1 MQGGPKNMSTTS
13 RVAGAVAA
21 GYVLGRFKK
30 LRLAVL
36 VGSAMASPK
45 FRNAAAGMIENR
57 IPGGAITTTLS
68 KEVGGRL
75 VNIGKTAATSI
86 VASRID
92 NLSQSLA
99 DRSQNLRG
107 GRSGEQADKSRADGE
122 EGEETQE
129 PEDDYDDTQE
139 PEDEY
144 EEEEEGEE
152 TQEPEDEYEEEEAE
166 ETQEPEDE
174 YEEEEAEETQEP
186 EDEYEEEEAEET
198 QEPEDEYEE
207 EEAEETQEPE
217 DEYEEKEGEESQE
230 QDAQASDDASE
241 DEEPEEPVTR
251 SPRRRRSASPA
262 GRRRG

>member
-1 MQGGPKNMSTTS
+1 MSTTS

-21 GYVLGRFKK
+21 GYLLGRFKK

-36 VGSAMASPK
+36 VGSAMSSPK

-57 IPGGAITTTLS
+57 IPGGAITTTLT

-107 GRSGEQADKSRADGE
+107 GRSGEQADKSQADGE

-129 PEDDYDDTQE
+129 PED
-139 PEDEY
+139 EY
-144 EEEEEGEE
+144 EEEEGEE
-152 TQEPEDEYEEEEAE
+152 TQEPEDEYEEEEGE

-174 YEEEEAEETQEP
+174 YEEEEGEET
-186 EDEYEEEEAEET
+186 
-198 QEPEDEYEE
+198 
-207 EEAEETQEPE
+207 
-217 DEYEEKEGEESQE
+217 QE
-230 QDAQASDDASE
+230 QDAQASDDASEDEEPEDASE

>member
-1 MQGGPKNMSTTS
+1 MSTTS

-57 IPGGAITTTLS
+57 IPGGAITTTLT

-107 GRSGEQADKSRADGE
+107 GRAGEQADKSQADGE

-129 PEDDYDDTQE
+129 PED
-139 PEDEY
+139 EY
-144 EEEEEGEE
+144 EEEEGEE
-152 TQEPEDEYEEEEAE
+152 TQEPEDEYEEEEGE

-174 YEEEEAEETQEP
+174 YEEEEGEETQEP
-186 EDEYEEEEAEET
+186 EDEYEEE
-198 QEPEDEYEE
+198 
-207 EEAEETQEPE
+207 
-217 DEYEEKEGEESQE
+217 EGEESQE

>member
-75 VNIGKTAATSI
+75 VNVGKTAATSI

-92 NLSQSLA
+92 SLSQSLA

-107 GRSGEQADKSRADGE
+107 GRSGEGADKSRADEE

-139 PEDEY
+139 PEDEN
-144 EEEEEGEE
+144 EEEEGDE
-152 TQEPEDEYEEEEAE
+152 TQEPEDEHDEEEAD
-166 ETQEPEDE
+166 ET
-174 YEEEEAEETQEP
+174 
-186 EDEYEEEEAEET
+186 
-198 QEPEDEYEE
+198 
-207 EEAEETQEPE
+207 
-217 DEYEEKEGEESQE
+217 QE
-230 QDAQASDDASE
+230 QDAQASDDASA
-241 DEEPEEPVTR
+241 DEEPEEPVAR

>member
-1 MQGGPKNMSTTS
+1 MSTTS

-45 FRNAAAGMIENR
+45 FRNAAAGMLENR
-57 IPGGAITTTLS
+57 IPGGAITTTLT

-75 VNIGKTAATSI
+75 VDIGKTTATSI

-107 GRSGEQADKSRADGE
+107 GRSGEQAEKSRADEE

-144 EEEEEGEE
+144 EEEEGEE
-152 TQEPEDEYEEEEAE
+152 TQEPEDEYEEE
-166 ETQEPEDE
+166 
-174 YEEEEAEETQEP
+174 
-186 EDEYEEEEAEET
+186 
-198 QEPEDEYEE
+198 
-207 EEAEETQEPE
+207 
-217 DEYEEKEGEESQE
+217 EGEESQE

>member
-1 MQGGPKNMSTTS
+1 MSTTS

-57 IPGGAITTTLS
+57 IPGGAITTTLT

-75 VNIGKTAATSI
+75 VTIGKTAATSI

-107 GRSGEQADKSRADGE
+107 DRSGEQADKSRADEE

-129 PEDDYDDTQE
+129 PEDEYDEEEGEETQE

-144 EEEEEGEE
+144 DEEEGEE
-152 TQEPEDEYEEEEAE
+152 TQEPEDEYEEESEETQEPEDEYDEEEGE

-174 YEEEEAEETQEP
+174 YEEEGEET
-186 EDEYEEEEAEET
+186 
-198 QEPEDEYEE
+198 
-207 EEAEETQEPE
+207 
-217 DEYEEKEGEESQE
+217 QE

>member
-1 MQGGPKNMSTTS
+1 MSTTS

-45 FRNAAAGMIENR
+45 FRNAAAGMLENR
-57 IPGGAITTTLS
+57 IPGGAITTTLT

-75 VNIGKTAATSI
+75 VDIGKTAATSI

-107 GRSGEQADKSRADGE
+107 GRSGEQAEKSRADEE
-122 EGEETQE
+122 EGEE
-129 PEDDYDDTQE
+129 TQE

-152 TQEPEDEYEEEEAE
+152 TQEPEDEYEEEE
-166 ETQEPEDE
+166 
-174 YEEEEAEETQEP
+174 
-186 EDEYEEEEAEET
+186 
-198 QEPEDEYEE
+198 
-207 EEAEETQEPE
+207 
-217 DEYEEKEGEESQE
+217 EGEESQE
-230 QDAQASDDASE
+230 QDAQASDDASK

>member
-1 MQGGPKNMSTTS
+1 MSTTS

-57 IPGGAITTTLS
+57 IPGGAITTTLT

-99 DRSQNLRG
+99 DRSENLRG
-107 GRSGEQADKSRADGE
+107 GRSGEQADKSRADEE

-144 EEEEEGEE
+144 EEEEGEE
-152 TQEPEDEYEEEEAE
+152 TQEPEDEYEEEAGE

-174 YEEEEAEETQEP
+174 YEEEAGEETQ
-186 EDEYEEEEAEET
+186 D
-198 QEPEDEYEE
+198 
-207 EEAEETQEPE
+207 
-217 DEYEEKEGEESQE
+217 

>member
-1 MQGGPKNMSTTS
+1 MSTTS

-57 IPGGAITTTLS
+57 IPGGAITTTLT

-107 GRSGEQADKSRADGE
+107 GRSGEQADKSRADEE

-129 PEDDYDDTQE
+129 PED
-139 PEDEY
+139 EY
-144 EEEEEGEE
+144 EEEEGEE
-152 TQEPEDEYEEEEAE
+152 TQEPEDEYEEEE
-166 ETQEPEDE
+166 
-174 YEEEEAEETQEP
+174 
-186 EDEYEEEEAEET
+186 
-198 QEPEDEYEE
+198 
-207 EEAEETQEPE
+207 
-217 DEYEEKEGEESQE
+217 GEESQE
-230 QDAQASDDASE
+230 QDAQASDDASD

>member
-1 MQGGPKNMSTTS
+1 MSTTS

-57 IPGGAITTTLS
+57 IPGGAVTTTLT

-107 GRSGEQADKSRADGE
+107 GRSGEQADKSRADEE

-144 EEEEEGEE
+144 DEEEGEE
-152 TQEPEDEYEEEEAE
+152 TQEPEDEYD
-166 ETQEPEDE
+166 Q
-174 YEEEEAEETQEP
+174 
-186 EDEYEEEEAEET
+186 
-198 QEPEDEYEE
+198 
-207 EEAEETQEPE
+207 
-217 DEYEEKEGEESQE
+217 EGEETQE